1 MMVVLAVLLLLL
13 LLLFLLMANLSVSR
27 TSLLVLS
34 DASPA
39 LAFASVAV
47 VVVVGAMRFAASATS
62 TADGLALIVVIVAD
76 NEAKFLGEA
85 IADDNEAAAAAA
97 AATPAGVD
105 ACETMVAGMFC
116 GKNSELAEAV
126 RACAALPV
134 VPRMADDEAAAAAAA
149 LGDKL
154 WKLFVVSMELMGV
167 RTVSLAFELV
177 MMGLIELS

>member
-47 VVVVGAMRFAASATS
+47 VVAAVVEMRFAASATS

-134 VPRMADDEAAAAAAA
+134 RIADDAETAAA

-154 WKLFVVSMELMGV
+154 WKLLVVSIELMGV